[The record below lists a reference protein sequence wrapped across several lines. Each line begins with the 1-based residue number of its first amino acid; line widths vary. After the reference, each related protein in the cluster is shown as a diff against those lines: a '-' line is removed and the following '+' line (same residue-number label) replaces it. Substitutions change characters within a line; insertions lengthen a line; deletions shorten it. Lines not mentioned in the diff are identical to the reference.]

1 MKTRSRRSR
10 RHSYSHKRK
19 IRKSKTRKG
28 GFSFPWD
35 NKATKYA
42 QKKIEN
48 FNQCNTIWKRQITN
62 RKFCSA
68 LKKNFKNS
76 LNQTPQQQ
84 EEFRNQKYQQYNA
97 NNAEDDTLQN
107 NTVNEADEDD
117 DDQLFSTPR
126 QSVSDV
132 NGIMGGKTTRR
143 RRKIR

>member
-1 MKTRSRRSR
+1 MRRTRTRTR
-10 RHSYSHKRK
+10 
-19 IRKSKTRKG
+19 TRKG

-35 NKATKYA
+35 NKTTKYA

-84 EEFRNQKYQQYNA
+84 EEFRNQKYQQYTA

-132 NGIMGGKTTRR
+132 NGIMGGKRMR
-143 RRKIR
+143 RRKMR